1 MGIRIYVQRLE
12 KFLQQR
18 FKQLN
23 LSLYA
28 NRRSNYVHIGMDI
41 PLLMTNVSSEL
52 VAAIENFEKEKG
64 DPGLIHTTRWKYD
77 YIIFERKNTL

>member
-1 MGIRIYVQRLE
+1 MHIRIYVRRLE
-12 KFLQQR
+12 NSLQQI

-23 LSLYA
+23 LSLYV

-52 VAAIENFEKEKG
+52 VAAVKTLKKKKEIRVFVSYFRG
-64 DPGLIHTTRWKYD
+64 
-77 YIIFERKNTL
+77 